1 MQNKKHRWLVTA
13 ERDIMDATTFFV
25 ETRRASLP
33 ALLRTLAYTL
43 DRNGNDRYGKNT
55 VELRIEYKEGPNE

>member
-1 MQNKKHRWLVTA
+1 MQNKKHRWLVTV
-13 ERDIMDATTFFV
+13 ERGTMDATTFFV

-43 DRNGNDRYGKNT
+43 DRNGDDYERNT
-55 VELRIEYKEGPNE
+55 VELRIEYKGGGNE